1 MTEIIKPG
9 SVIRR
14 SGHLRI
20 ETIYSLRNVSSVC
33 ALYGSVYALY
43 GIDEYMFKPEIP
55 EYSTVSECIVGRGK
69 WYRVTMRFFCTPSHV
84 YYVDGNCGVWETDI
98 NHIGDVVFDPVCKE
112 KGQVVYFRKMEK
124 AEWLFV

>member
-33 ALYGSVYALY
+33 ALC
-43 GIDEYMFKPEIP
+43 GIDEYMFKPKIP
-55 EYSTVSECIVGRGK
+55 EYSTVSECIVGRGG
-69 WYRVTMRFFCTPSHV
+69 WFRVVMRFFCTPSHV
-84 YYVDGNCGVWETDI
+84 YYVDGNCGVWETHI
-98 NHIGDVVFDPVCKE
+98 LNIGDVVFDPVCRE
-112 KGQVVYFRKMEK
+112 KGLVVNFRKMEK